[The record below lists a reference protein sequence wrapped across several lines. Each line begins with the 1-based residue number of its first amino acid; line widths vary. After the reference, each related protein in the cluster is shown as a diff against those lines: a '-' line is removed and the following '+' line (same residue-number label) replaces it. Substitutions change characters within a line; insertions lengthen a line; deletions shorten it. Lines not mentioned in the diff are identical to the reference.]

1 MSETGEKAQNYTT
14 GYNNINFVQ
23 QGWQCP
29 ICKKVLA
36 PFMTECPY
44 NHDEKTELKWTHT
57 STKGE

>member
-1 MSETGEKAQNYTT
+1 MNKATTGESKNYTMSSYT
-14 GYNNINFVQ
+14 NFVQ

-36 PFMTECPY
+36 PFMTECPH
-44 NHDEKTELKWTHT
+44 NHDGKTDFEWTHT